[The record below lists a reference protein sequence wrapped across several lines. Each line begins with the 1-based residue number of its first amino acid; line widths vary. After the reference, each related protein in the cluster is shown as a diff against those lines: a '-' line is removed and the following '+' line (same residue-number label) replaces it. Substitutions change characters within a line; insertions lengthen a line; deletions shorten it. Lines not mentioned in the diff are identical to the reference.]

1 MDPAYHD
8 AMRIHQPA
16 PPPERPDEL
25 DWSNVAIASTL
36 ILSNIC
42 LSLLFGL
49 GLEKQLLVAATR
61 CLIQLTIMG
70 HILQPVFDKESPLFV
85 AMLTLLLISIAIL
98 EISFN
103 RTKFRHDYMLSTV
116 ALSTITAVLLTS
128 FVGNA
133 LAFGASPWYRPR
145 TYIPTVGML
154 LGNCMS
160 AQAVGL
166 NAIMGQA
173 TDNKE
178 RIEMYLSFGATRWE
192 AARPLVVEAIR
203 TALLPVLN
211 NMSVMGLISIPG
223 MMTGQIM
230 GGSSIGDAVRYQQI
244 LIFMISSSSTI
255 GTIASCMSCCFI
267 IFDDCDRLR
276 LDRIRD
282 TRKKK
287 PRLSESSDANLESWW
302 DETIRQDAAGH
313 IFQVINT
320 EDATTGSNNN
330 NSNSS
335 SISTDDNVNTSWSSS
350 TNASSSSSSF
360 SSSTSSAA
368 DTNETDTS
376 MFTPAAV
383 LHAASAAY
391 ASASHLAGVAVD
403 NIRHAAVELSE
414 AAHELKETV
423 MGSEEVDD
431 GDDIGVL

>member
-1 MDPAYHD
+1 MDPAYYD

-116 ALSTITAVLLTS
+116 ALSTATAVLLTS

-287 PRLSESSDANLESWW
+287 PRVSESSSDANAESSWW

-320 EDATTGSNNN
+320 EDATTGNKN
-330 NSNSS
+330 NSS
-335 SISTDDNVNTSWSSS
+335 STDDKANNSWSSS
-350 TNASSSSSSF
+350 TNASSSSSS
-360 SSSTSSAA
+360 SSTSSAA
-368 DTNETDTS
+368 DTNNADTS

-391 ASASHLAGVAVD
+391 ASASHLAGVAVE
-403 NIRHAAVELSE
+403 NIRHAAVELTE

>member
-103 RTKFRHDYMLSTV
+103 RTKFRHDYMVSTV
-116 ALSTITAVLLTS
+116 ALSTVTAVLLTS

-166 NAIMGQA
+166 NTIMGQA

-287 PRLSESSDANLESWW
+287 PRLSESSDANAESSSWW

-320 EDATTGSNNN
+320 DDATN
-330 NSNSS
+330 NSSRSS
-335 SISTDDNVNTSWSSS
+335 STDDKANNSWSSS
-350 TNASSSSSSF
+350 TNASSSPSS
-360 SSSTSSAA
+360 SSSTSTAA
-368 DTNETDTS
+368 DTNDTDTS
-376 MFTPAAV
+376 IFTPAAV